1 MTDTGTV
8 SEGAGGWLSL
18 GTALDKAFT
27 FDIKNV
33 NVQDTC
39 ASLRRKFFWSLS
51 ELGARWL

>member
-33 NVQDTC
+33 NVQDTY
-39 ASLRRKFFWSLS
+39 ASIRKFFWSLS